1 MRQFASQNERVL
13 TDGLLACEQVDERV
27 LTDGLLACEQ
37 VDETVAVGKSL
48 YVHGHKEPAEHSA
61 ADLHVNHAQHSMT
74 STMLNTR

>member
-1 MRQFASQNERVL
+1 MRQFASQN
-13 TDGLLACEQVDERV
+13 ERV

-48 YVHGHKEPAEHSA
+48 YVHGHQEPAEHSA

-74 STMLNTR
+74 TSTMLNTR